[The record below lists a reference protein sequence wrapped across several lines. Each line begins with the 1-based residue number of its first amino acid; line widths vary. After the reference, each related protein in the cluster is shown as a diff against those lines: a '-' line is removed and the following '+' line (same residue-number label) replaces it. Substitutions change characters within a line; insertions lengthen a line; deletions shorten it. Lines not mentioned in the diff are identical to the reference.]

1 MKNTIE
7 SVVSSFSQIYPQHT
21 NFFNKFV
28 KEFKTHEDYNQC
40 TLGYCEEEYEVDEE
54 CEGGYTD
61 EEIIDEYWYPEL
73 EVYML
78 QQVLNEEFPG
88 GEVWCDFK
96 NSLLETEWY
105 EEN

>member
-1 MKNTIE
+1 MKINKEKIN
-7 SVVSSFSQIYPQHT
+7 Q
-21 NFFNKFV
+21 FFEADKFGEDI
-28 KEFKTHEDYNQC
+28 KEFVLDI
-40 TLGYCEEEYEVDEE
+40 L
-54 CEGGYTD
+54 
-61 EEIIDEYWYPEL
+61 EL
-73 EVYML
+73 LFKESKDLYSAKILL